1 MVVARGGGDMRER
14 ARRWWERAPHGENE
28 NGLERKKNGVG
39 WEMKNGFSTFKS
51 FDKWEPNEKKEK
63 KN

>member
-1 MVVARGGGDMRER
+1 MAAARARGGGDVRER

-28 NGLERKKNGVG
+28 NGLERKKSIKKKGLGV
-39 WEMKNGFSTFKS
+39 EYM
-51 FDKWEPNEKKEK
+51 EK